1 MGALSSRLLGGAL
14 ALLTVFSILAGGPV
28 EIRPVPIV
36 GLPCEG
42 CEAIF
47 QGLPETLEW
56 SARIAPV
63 EDPGEPM
70 RIEGTVR
77 DGEGRAVPGVIVY
90 AYHTDAMG
98 LYPANPAYRGLAA
111 GKHGRLRGWTV
122 TDAYGRYAFDTIRP
136 VGYPGTDLPQH
147 VHMHVLEVG
156 RCTYYIDD
164 ILFEDDP
171 RLTEAKRRQLTEG
184 RGGNG
189 VATPKRD
196 ANGTWL
202 VRRDIVLG
210 AEIPGY
216 PEHD

>member
-1 MGALSSRLLGGAL
+1 M
-14 ALLTVFSILAGGPV
+14 
-28 EIRPVPIV
+28 
-36 GLPCEG
+36 
-42 CEAIF
+42 
-47 QGLPETLEW
+47 
-56 SARIAPV
+56 
-63 EDPGEPM
+63 
-70 RIEGTVR
+70 
-77 DGEGRAVPGVIVY
+77 
-90 AYHTDAMG
+90 TDA
-98 LYPANPAYRGLAA
+98 
-111 GKHGRLRGWTV
+111 
-122 TDAYGRYAFDTIRP
+122 DGRYAFDTIRP
-136 VGYPGTDLPQH
+136 AGYPGTDLPQH

-171 RLTEAKRRQLTEG
+171 RLTKAKRRQLTQG

-216 PEHD
+216 PEHE